1 MVFSIDLDLVLF
13 HNLFTNSVLES
24 LKAMGKVLNAEI
36 AKAVLNHP
44 GGWMRRSEGQ
54 DFYADHQ
61 NTQFWTVN
69 SSKEQRVEREQKFIK
84 YFLVKR
90 NARAQTYP
98 GGLPGRNWE

>member
-1 MVFSIDLDLVLF
+1 
-13 HNLFTNSVLES
+13 
-24 LKAMGKVLNAEI
+24 MGKVLNAEI

-54 DFYADHQ
+54 DFYADYQ
-61 NTQFWTVN
+61 NTQFGHPVN

-98 GGLPGRNWE
+98 GCLPGRNWK